1 MLIDFNE
8 IADTSK
14 IWIFQ
19 ADRAFSDAEAKII
32 SEFLAYQVD
41 NWEAHQQ
48 SLLASYKIV
57 ENRFVILAA
66 DESQTMT
73 SGCSLDAQYGWF
85 KSIKAELNI
94 DFFDR
99 SLSFINTND
108 EIETIAINEIKSAIL
123 LNKITPNTM
132 IYNNLVNTKS
142 DFEKLWKIPAND
154 SWLKRYFKTQLA

>member
-32 SEFLAYQVD
+32 SEFLAFQVD

-66 DESQTMT
+66 DESTTMT
-73 SGCSLDAQYGWF
+73 SGCSLDAQSGWF
-85 KSIKAELNI
+85 KSIKAEMKI

-123 LNKITPNTM
+123 LNRITPDTL
-132 IYNNLVNTKS
+132 IFNNLVNIKS
-142 DFEKLWKIPAND
+142 DLEKQWKIPAIN
-154 SWLKRYFKTQLA
+154 SWLRRYFKTQLA